1 MSKIVCFL
9 KFGEKVHLDGI
20 SKGEL
25 FFSNALKF
33 RQIEEKLFI
42 KGQGDK
48 LEGGSMFYSQ
58 NMTMIDNDTNEVV
71 MTGVSGNMLVHY
83 EPANLLPVYC
93 LFACY
98 EKDCT
103 RLEDGSLQ
111 FHIADGIKENI
122 IEHFPKADSVAIISA
137 PEDFVNSVVSS
148 IGSDVKHGEVNYF
161 NLYGFDSE
169 YGKSMDIR
177 YIKYLAQDMEP
188 QKVPG
193 GTQYTFSAN
202 YVYRSLLCKDE
213 FFSKEQEYRFI
224 LPDRKINEG
233 TIFNIDFKGMV
244 DVQSLDNFWNNT
256 K

>member
-1 MSKIVCFL
+1 MDKIVCFL
-9 KFGEKVHLDGI
+9 KFGEKVYLDGI
-20 SKGEL
+20 VKCEL
-25 FFSNALKF
+25 FFSNALRF

-58 NMTMIDNDTNEVV
+58 NMTMIDNETNEVV
-71 MTGVSGNMLVHY
+71 MAGVHANMMVHY

-111 FHIADGIKENI
+111 FHISDEIKNNI
-122 IEHFPKADSVAIISA
+122 IEHFPKADSVAIIPA
-137 PEDFVNSVVSS
+137 TEEFIESVVTS
-148 IGSDVKHGEVNYF
+148 IGCDVKHGKVNYF

-169 YGKSMDIR
+169 HGKTMDMR
-177 YIKYLAQDMEP
+177 YFKYLSQDKEP
-188 QKVPG
+188 QKVEG
-193 GTQYTFSAN
+193 GWKHTFSAK

-213 FFSKEQEYRFI
+213 FFAKEQEYRFI
-224 LPDRKINEG
+224 LPDCKINEG
-233 TIFNIDFKGMV
+233 TIFKINFEGIV
-244 DVQSLDNFWNNT
+244 DVQPLDKFWNQMN
-256 K
+256 